1 MVGSRRTT
9 MVRYFM
15 IAMVCVVVVT
25 TGVRIV
31 HYANP
36 SVFSQARIP

>member
-1 MVGSRRTT
+1 

-15 IAMVCVVVVT
+15 IAMVCVVVVK
-25 TGVRIV
+25 TGVRIA

-36 SVFSQARIP
+36 TVFSQARIP